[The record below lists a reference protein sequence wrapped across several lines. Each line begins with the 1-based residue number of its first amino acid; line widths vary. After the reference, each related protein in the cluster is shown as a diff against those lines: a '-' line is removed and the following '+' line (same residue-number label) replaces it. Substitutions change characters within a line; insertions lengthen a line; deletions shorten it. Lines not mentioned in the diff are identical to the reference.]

1 MRPIKIF
8 SNKVIFHV
16 VFSNVQ
22 KFQILSIYQ
31 HLIKNLI
38 QLYFVLNIFLTIFLI
53 PTFSLLILANTFVFC
68 MFSLILVLYILGEG
82 G

>member
-1 MRPIKIF
+1 MLY
-8 SNKVIFHV
+8 
-16 VFSNVQ
+16 
-22 KFQILSIYQ
+22 FQMSKNFKILSIYQ

-38 QLYFVLNIFLTIFLI
+38 QLYFVLNTFLTIFLI

-68 MFSLILVLYILGEG
+68 MFSLILVLYILDEG